1 MAAQAPARFRGWLD
15 MAMSVPVMDT
25 SRARRELG
33 WTPMRS
39 ADEALLDLLE
49 GLRTR
54 AGLDTTA
61 LPKTGGPLRIREIL
75 TGVGGR
81 EP

>member
-1 MAAQAPARFRGWLD
+1 

-33 WTPMRS
+33 WEPEHS

-49 GLRTR
+49 GLRSG
-54 AGLDTTA
+54 AGLDTPPLSRGTS
-61 LPKTGGPLRIREIL
+61 GPFRIREIL